1 MTTKRSALFPALLR
15 HWRQSRGMSQLDL
28 GLAADVSARHVS
40 FLETGRSIP
49 SREMVL
55 RLAGTLG
62 VPLRDQNELLRAANL
77 EPVFAETAA
86 TSSGP
91 IEQAI
96 TRMLAKHEPYP
107 MLVMN
112 RRYDVVRSNDAGARM
127 MKAFLPERW
136 GRGTVNVF
144 EVLFDP
150 EGARPL
156 VVDWENVA
164 RGLLSRLQ
172 REVLARG
179 NDAELNALLRTLLE
193 YPGVP
198 RHWQSPLM
206 TGVGTEPCLSL
217 RFNVHGMELA
227 FLVTVTIFD
236 APQNVALE
244 EMRIESYFPLDD
256 ATAAACEAIGAT

>member
-1 MTTKRSALFPALLR
+1 
-15 HWRQSRGMSQLDL
+15 MSQLDL

-55 RLAGTLG
+55 RLASTLG

-77 EPVFAETAA
+77 DPVFAESASALT
-86 TSSGP
+86 GP
-91 IEQAI
+91 IEQAV

-112 RRYDVVRSNDAGARM
+112 RRYDVLRANEAGTRM
-127 MKAFLPERW
+127 MKALLPVQHAK
-136 GRGTVNVF
+136 GPVNVF

-150 EGARPL
+150 EGARPF

-172 REVLARG
+172 REALDRG
-179 NDAELNALLRTLLE
+179 NDAELNALLRALLA

-198 RHWQSPLM
+198 KHWQR
-206 TGVGTEPCLSL
+206 TQVTELATAPCLAL
-217 RFNVHGMELA
+217 RFKVGPMELA

-244 EMRIESYFPLDD
+244 EMRIESYYPLDD
-256 ATAAACEAIGAT
+256 ATAHACEALAAT